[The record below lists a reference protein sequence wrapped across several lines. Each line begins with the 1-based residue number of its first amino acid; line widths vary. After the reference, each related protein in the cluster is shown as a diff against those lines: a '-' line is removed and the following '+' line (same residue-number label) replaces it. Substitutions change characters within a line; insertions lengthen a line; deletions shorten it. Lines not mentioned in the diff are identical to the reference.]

1 MKSMKNIIKIS
12 VFSLALFTATSCHDL
27 LEEDP
32 ENTNY
37 TGQTDYTNT
46 SNMIRPLLGA
56 YAEFQD
62 RGWEDF
68 PVIAVRGDDVN
79 AGGLGDQQDFA
90 EEDKFNYNKDFWM
103 FNSVW
108 QNLYRDI
115 LFATQAIEEVTKYK
129 EFANDPALA
138 DQYIA
143 EAKVIRAFLLFNLS
157 RVWGTILI
165 PETSDPTVL
174 PGAETLNKR

>member
-1 MKSMKNIIKIS
+1 MSMNSIKNIITIS
-12 VFSLALFTATSCHDL
+12 VFTLTLFSATSCHDL
-27 LEEDP
+27 LDEDP

-46 SNMIRPLLGA
+46 SNMIRPLLGV

-68 PVIAVRGDDVN
+68 PVISVRGDDVN

-90 EEDKFNYNKDFWM
+90 EEDRYNYNKDFWM

-108 QNLYRDI
+108 QNLYKDV
-115 LFATQAIEEVTKYK
+115 LF
-129 EFANDPALA
+129 
-138 DQYIA
+138 
-143 EAKVIRAFLLFNLS
+143 
-157 RVWGTILI
+157 
-165 PETSDPTVL
+165 
-174 PGAETLNKR
+174 